1 MRYTEFASILAEAV
15 AQAPAQIVNKSQV
28 EQTLRKYGYEDLKSN
43 GNKINVIVQIPDG
56 AKKDEFRVKILN
68 ELLGIMKREFPNSA
82 DYSSDPGLS
91 SKGGIIFDASP
102 VSIVVKDAGKQ
113 KEKSAGVGN
122 ELEIASTI
130 QSLIDEFGTANVTF
144 VDPRGKKMSIK
155 NATTVIVSGKDTAG
169 RKKADI
175 VLQSA
180 RGALPISIKEIS
192 ADYWESSDTAF
203 GDRAREI
210 IEKLQKEGKI
220 KLTQIA
226 ERKNKRTGETF
237 PVWKLDKE
245 IVMEPT
251 VEEAMEAIFGSDLN
265 PKGGIVIQD
274 FGPEHYTQSGNNL
287 TVSCKA
293 VITNKE
299 DIPESHM
306 MVWQIRNDS
315 TRTNPIPGLRSFA
328 AVLTRGIGKRGTK
341 DVVLVDQHGNVVENP
356 NIKK

>member
-1 MRYTEFASILAEAV
+1 MRHYEFTTVLAED
-15 AQAPAQIVNKSQV
+15 V
-28 EQTLRKYGYEDLKSN
+28 EQQPITKAHIEASLRQLGYEDLKPN
-43 GNKINVIVQIPDG
+43 GNKINALVQIPAG
-56 AKKDEFRVKILN
+56 QKKTEFRVAMLN
-68 ELLGIMKREFPNSA
+68 EILAGLQKIYGNRVQFSN
-82 DYSSDPGLS
+82 DPGLS
-91 SKGGIIFDASP
+91 SLGGVVFDASP
-102 VSIVVKDAGKQ
+102 VSVVVKDVGKQ
-113 KEKSAGVGN
+113 EEKSAGVGN

-130 QSLIDEFGTANVTF
+130 QSIIDEFGNANVTF
-144 VDPRGKKMSIK
+144 VDQRGKKMSIK
-155 NATTVIVSGKDTAG
+155 NATNVIVSGKDTAG

-180 RGALPISIKEIS
+180 RGSLPISIKEVS

-210 IEKLQKEGKI
+210 IAKLQKEGKI

-226 ERKNKRTGETF
+226 ERSNKRTGEKI
-237 PVWKLDKE
+237 PVWKLNKE

-251 VEEAMEAIFGSDLN
+251 VQEAMEAIFGSDLN

-287 TVSCKA
+287 TVACKA
-293 VITNKE
+293 VIANKE

-306 MVWQIRNDS
+306 MVWQIRNDK

-341 DVVLVDQHGNVVENP
+341 DVVLVNQFGNVIENP
-356 NIKK
+356 NLNK